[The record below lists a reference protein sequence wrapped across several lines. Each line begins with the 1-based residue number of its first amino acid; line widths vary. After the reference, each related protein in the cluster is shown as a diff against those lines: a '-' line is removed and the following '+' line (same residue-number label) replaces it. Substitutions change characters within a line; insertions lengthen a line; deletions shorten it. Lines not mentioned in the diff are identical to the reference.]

1 MKLLFN
7 TSILIISFVLVFII
21 AEFFYNLPSNAFNKF
36 RYYTVNGGG
45 ENCIKKFGE
54 YSSDFKSIGSFEN
67 GKCRVKNAVRISSFN
82 KTKLSS
88 DLTLSCPTALKV
100 AKYFNA
106 IDAKYIKHM
115 GSYNCRTIANS
126 KIMSE
131 HSYGSAI
138 DISHIDNAS
147 VKVDWNENTENGK
160 ILRNAYKVACNYFS
174 NVMTPDTNKSHHDH
188 FHFDNGYGR
197 KCFSK

>member
-67 GKCRVKNAVRISSFN
+67 GKCRVKNAVRISSF
-82 KTKLSS
+82 KTTDLSS
-88 DLTLSCPTALKV
+88 DLILTCSTALKV
-100 AKYFNA
+100 AKYFNE
-106 IDAKYIKHM
+106 IEAKYIKHM
-115 GSYNCRTIANS
+115 GSYNCRTVANS

-131 HSYGSAI
+131 HSYGTAI
-138 DISHIDNAS
+138 DISHIDDAS
-147 VKVDWNENTENGK
+147 VKVDWNENTKKGK
-160 ILRNAYKVACNYFS
+160 FLRKAYKVACKYFS
-174 NVMTPDTNKSHHDH
+174 NVMTPNTNKSHLDH
-188 FHFDNGYGR
+188 FHFDNGYGTQ
-197 KCFSK
+197 CFK